1 MRWCDGGSNN
11 NYRPAMTR
19 LVVVQIKK
27 QKVKAA
33 ESKAQWES
41 RVIIIS
47 NRIRHVSFGASAY
60 NQQQHSFARKAQH
73 AEKTSAIL
81 RPHGSHTQ
89 KSHETSIGGDLDTDP
104 ALRFRIGGSCIIRE
118 SAKTD

>member
-1 MRWCDGGSNN
+1 
-11 NYRPAMTR
+11 MTR
-19 LVVVQIKK
+19 LVVQIKK
-27 QKVKAA
+27 AKVKAA
-33 ESKAQWES
+33 KSKAQWES

-60 NQQQHSFARKAQH
+60 NQPNNTALL
-73 AEKTSAIL
+73 EKRSS
-81 RPHGSHTQ
+81 REEHPQFCVPHGSHTQ

-104 ALRFRIGGSCIIRE
+104 ALRFRIGGSCIIHE